1 MILPS
6 KKITGLLIITAFLFC
21 ATTSAFGLSYNTL
34 YVEDGINLT

>member
-1 MILPS
+1 MIVSS
-6 KKITGLLIITAFLFC
+6 KKIAGLLIITAFLFC